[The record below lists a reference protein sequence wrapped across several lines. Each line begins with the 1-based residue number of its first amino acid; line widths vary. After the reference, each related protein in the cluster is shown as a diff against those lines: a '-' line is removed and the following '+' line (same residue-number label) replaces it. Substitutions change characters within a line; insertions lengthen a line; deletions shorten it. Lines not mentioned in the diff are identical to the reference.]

1 MESAL
6 LALFMVSACFV
17 TVVVEHPFSAVR
29 QAVPS
34 AFFRQALSGIAMALT
49 LLGLIHSSWGKR
61 SGAHMNPAMTLMFF
75 RLGKV
80 NLWDGIFYVLSQFVG
95 GFVGVV
101 LAFLLIG
108 RPLTHP
114 RVIFAATAVA
124 SSYVRCGV

>member
-61 SGAHMNPAMTLMFF
+61 SAHT
-75 RLGKV
+75 
-80 NLWDGIFYVLSQFVG
+80 
-95 GFVGVV
+95 
-101 LAFLLIG
+101 
-108 RPLTHP
+108 
-114 RVIFAATAVA
+114 
-124 SSYVRCGV
+124 